1 VPATLYD
8 KEGIL
13 AACAGVFAAH
23 GYRGASTQMLSEA
36 AGVSKALLFHHFKNK
51 KELYLSSVERAVRH
65 YHASVQM
72 QGILNLGFFEGLE
85 VYAPIKLRYCLE
97 HPDIFAMIRDAF
109 YAAPPEVRKE
119 IWSRYGGQNKA
130 DTDAW
135 YALFEAV
142 KLRPGVDRA
151 LALELIAMT
160 IDGFERRFLAE
171 MEKSKDNAQYLSD
184 FVGRFLGCIRMI
196 RRGIEG
202 D

>member
-1 VPATLYD
+1 MTLYD

-65 YHASVQM
+65 YHASIRTEGVP
-72 QGILNLGFFEGLE
+72 NLGFFEGLE
-85 VYAPIKLRYCLE
+85 QYAPIKLRYCLK
-97 HPDIFAMIRDAF
+97 HPDLYAIIRDAF
-109 YAAPPEVRKE
+109 YASPPEVREE
-119 IWSRYGGQNKA
+119 IRHRYGDQKKT

-151 LALELIAMT
+151 LALELIMMT
-160 IDGFERRFLAE
+160 MDGFERRFLAE
-171 MEKSKDNAQYLSD
+171 MGENRDDGRYLRD
-184 FVGRFLGCIRMI
+184 FVERFLGCIRMI
-196 RRGIEG
+196 RRGIEEE